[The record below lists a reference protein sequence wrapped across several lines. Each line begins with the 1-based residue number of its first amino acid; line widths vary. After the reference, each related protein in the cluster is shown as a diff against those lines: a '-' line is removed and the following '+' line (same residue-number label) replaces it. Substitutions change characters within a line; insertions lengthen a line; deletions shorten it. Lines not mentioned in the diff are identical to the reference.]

1 MALNAEVLLC
11 HGEEEES
18 DYYLQFSKDKITFE
32 GVNKSQLTNVFFD
45 ESNSQVFSM
54 KSGDVT
60 EVTVKSP
67 DPNFCKKFKIE
78 EKGRVISIKFSPDQ
92 SILSLQRTETAVEFL
107 TFSDGNVTKEFTEN
121 FKGNNLLGYIWTSKN
136 EVVFVTATGIKLC
149 KVDVNSGTVNS
160 VKSLS
165 ININWF
171 TFYSPI
177 CLVLLNIDSP
187 HGNSMQLLQIKQNQI
202 LKLAKFDVDC
212 DSVVSKLKKNAIAE
226 RDVALG
232 VVYNQPRI
240 LFMNYQAINT
250 GIQTEVIVYTIIKL
264 AAVKKTDV
272 LRIHQRGSF
281 ALNLVDNLIIVHNQ
295 FMKSSLVFDITD
307 AEFQGVVRYHLPVI
321 DPKSIKPFEEE
332 QPSNSNEIQKHCE
345 LYSPNWIMFQPNI
358 VMDVKAG
365 CLWTLEL
372 ILMGF
377 YKYITDRKELIKFLL
392 LRSNSKFIIARTLSS
407 LMDEGGSRLEELAEI
422 FDQINA
428 VYRNYLEQNMKS
440 QIGLPSSMSKPD
452 DDPVV
457 EFRAVIDQSFIYTY
471 VFCKLAEKVYYDSN
485 KKQSRLLSWTLLEYI
500 RSLADLQI
508 PAQHFLYE
516 LLINC
521 LVLTESYYQLHQLL
535 QYHGVSDSKPLACL
549 LLSLENVYPAAPQ
562 LALDMLERLG
572 TAKEEI
578 SEILLSRGEVLPSL
592 RYATI
597 HCGPHTSITPN
608 KYLEVAR
615 QKGDERLY
623 RSLIKHFDSKPH
635 YRNGT

>member
-18 DYYLQFSKDKITFE
+18 DYYLQFSKNKITFE
-32 GVNKSQLTNVFFD
+32 GVSKSKLTNVFFD
-45 ESNSQVFSM
+45 ESNTQVFSI
-54 KSGDVT
+54 KSGDFT
-60 EVTVKSP
+60 EVIVKSP
-67 DPNFCKKFKIE
+67 NSSFCKKFKIE
-78 EKGRVISIKFSPDQ
+78 EKGRVISIKFSPDK
-92 SILSLQRTETAVEFL
+92 SILALQRTQTAVEFL
-107 TFSDGNVTKEFTEN
+107 TFSDGNVSKEFTET
-121 FKGNNLLGYIWTSKN
+121 FKGCTLLGYIWAGKT
-136 EVVFVTATGIKLC
+136 EVVFVTDNGIKLC
-149 KVDVNSGTVNS
+149 KVDVNTGSVHTVKNL
-160 VKSLS
+160 SLT
-165 ININWF
+165 INWF
-171 TFYSPI
+171 TYYSPV
-177 CLVLLNIDSP
+177 CLILLNVGVP

-212 DSVVSKLKKNAIAE
+212 DSGVNKLKKNAIAE

-240 LFMNYQAINT
+240 LLMNYQTVNT
-250 GIQTEVIVYTIIKL
+250 GVQTEVIVYTIIKL
-264 AAVKKTDV
+264 AAVKKTNV
-272 LRIHQRGSF
+272 LRIHQSGRF

-295 FMKSSLVFDITD
+295 LMKSSLVFDITD
-307 AEFQGVVRYHLPVI
+307 AEFQGVVIYHLPVI
-321 DPKSIKPFEEE
+321 EPKTIKPFDEE
-332 QPSNSNEIQKHCE
+332 QPPTSSATQKFCE

-377 YKYITDRKELIKFLL
+377 YKYIEDKKELVKFLL

-407 LMDEGGSRLEELAEI
+407 LMDEGGGRLEELAEI
-422 FDQINA
+422 FDQINI
-428 VYRNYLEQNMKS
+428 VYKNYLEQSMKS
-440 QIGLPSSMSKPD
+440 QIGLPPSMSKPD

-457 EFRAVIDQSFIYTY
+457 EFRTVIDQSFIYTY
-471 VFCKLAEKVYYDSN
+471 VFCKLAERVYNEAN

-521 LVLTESYYQLHQLL
+521 LVLTDSYYQLHQLL
-535 QYHGVSDSKPLACL
+535 QYHGVADSKPLACL

-578 SEILLSRGEVLPSL
+578 SEILLSKGEVLSSL
-592 RYATI
+592 RYATS
-597 HCGPHTSITPN
+597 HAGPHDRIIPS
-608 KYLEVAR
+608 KYLEIAR
-615 QKGDERLY
+615 QSGDDKLY
-623 RSLIKHFDSKPH
+623 RCLLKHFESKSH